1 MTNKEQKLKDM
12 WDMTADSI
20 MDALSDPERNT
31 PGWVQCALRFLQDN
45 GADAL
50 EVPQSKKD
58 QIAKVLP
65 FPKQERKIG

>member
-50 EVPQSKKD
+50 EVQKSKKD